1 MINLYT
7 CTSQTVAVADLYRLR
22 FVENL
27 STHHK
32 EGIALKKGKQ
42 MSQQVV
48 KDNVLIN
55 ASYSLDLVEQRIIL
69 QGIVKSRETEKGFT
83 DSNPVRIHASE
94 YEKQFGVT
102 KDGAYKALKDAV
114 LSLFERQF
122 SFTELQDE
130 KLKVVKSRWVSQI
143 AYVDDL
149 AEVQIIFSPAVA
161 SMCSRL
167 ERHFTSYDLE
177 QVAPLT
183 SKYAVRL
190 YELMMSW
197 KSVGKT
203 PIIKLSEFRERVGL
217 LDENE
222 YKDMCT
228 FKKYVLDLAVAQI
241 NEHTDIKLTYE
252 QHKAGRKIEGFSFKF
267 KQKVKQKKIEQQQ
280 RDANTIDLFSKMTD
294 AQRHLFASKLSR
306 HADMAKYSHGTESY
320 DQFAV
325 RIAEMLLDEQKFK
338 ELYPILLKVGYVPKS

>member
-7 CTSQTVAVADLYRLR
+7 CTSRTVAVADLYRLR

-69 QGIVKSRETEKGFT
+69 QGIVKSRDTEHGFNALN
-83 DSNPVRIHASE
+83 SVSIHASE
-94 YEKQFGVT
+94 YEKLFNVS
-102 KDGAYKALKDAV
+102 KDAAYKALKDAV

-122 SFTELQDE
+122 TFTELQDE

-143 AYVDDL
+143 AYVDKS
-149 AEVQIIFSPAVA
+149 AEIQIIFSPAVA

-177 QVAPLT
+177 QVAKLT

-190 YELMMSW
+190 YELVIAW
-197 KSVGKT
+197 KSTGKT
-203 PIIKLSEFRERVGL
+203 PIFKLQDFREKIGL
-217 LDENE
+217 LDNE
-222 YKDMCT
+222 YTAMNN

-241 NEHTDIKLTYE
+241 NEHTDIKLDYE
-252 QHKAGRKIEGFSFKF
+252 QHKKGRTISGFSFKF
-267 KQKVKQKKIEQQQ
+267 KQKVKQQKIEQQ
-280 RDANTIDLFSKMTD
+280 RDPNTADLFTKMTD
-294 AQRHLFASKLSR
+294 AQRHLFSHKLAHDARVQSEHSR
-306 HADMAKYSHGTESY
+306 LIGTGSYEDFARLLADMLA
-320 DQFAV
+320 
-325 RIAEMLLDEQKFK
+325 DEQHFK
-338 ELYPILLKVGYVPKS
+338 MFYPLLVEHGFK

>member
-149 AEVQIIFSPAVA
+149 AEIQIIFSPAVA

-252 QHKAGRKIEGFSFKF
+252 QHKAGRKIAGFSFKF
-267 KQKVKQKKIEQQQ
+267 KQKVKQQKIEQQ
-280 RDANTIDLFSKMTD
+280 RDPNTADLFTKMTD
-294 AQRHLFASKLSR
+294 AQRYMFGAKL
-306 HADMAKYSHGTESY
+306 AKRIELSEYSSGTESY
-320 DQFAV
+320 EEFGK
-325 RIAEMLLDEQKFK
+325 RIAEMLLDETKFK
-338 ELYPILLKVGYVPKS
+338 TFYPLLIEEGFRG

>member
-1 MINLYT
+1 M
-7 CTSQTVAVADLYRLR
+7 
-22 FVENL
+22 
-27 STHHK
+27 
-32 EGIALKKGKQ
+32 
-42 MSQQVV
+42 
-48 KDNVLIN
+48 
-55 ASYSLDLVEQRIIL
+55 
-69 QGIVKSRETEKGFT
+69 
-83 DSNPVRIHASE
+83 
-94 YEKQFGVT
+94 
-102 KDGAYKALKDAV
+102 
-114 LSLFERQF
+114 
-122 SFTELQDE
+122 
-130 KLKVVKSRWVSQI
+130 SQI
-143 AYVDDL
+143 AYVDKS

-252 QHKAGRKIEGFSFKF
+252 QHKAGRKIDGFSFKF
-267 KQKVKQKKIEQQQ
+267 KQKVKQQKIEQQ
-280 RDANTIDLFSKMTD
+280 RDPNTADLFTKMTD
-294 AQRHLFASKLSR
+294 AQRHLFGAKL
-306 HADMAKYSHGTESY
+306 AKRIELSEYSLGTESY
-320 DQFAV
+320 EEFGK
-325 RIAEMLLDEQKFK
+325 RIAEMLLDETKFK
-338 ELYPILLKVGYVPKS
+338 TFYPLLIEEGFQA

>member
-1 MINLYT
+1 M
-7 CTSQTVAVADLYRLR
+7 
-22 FVENL
+22 
-27 STHHK
+27 K
-32 EGIALKKGKQ
+32 LKKGKR
-42 MSQQVV
+42 MNQVV
-48 KDNVLIN
+48 KDNALIN
-55 ASYSLDLVEQRIIL
+55 ASYSLELVEQRIVL
-69 QGIVKSRETEKGFT
+69 QAIVKARETETGFDT
-83 DSNPVRIHASE
+83 KTPLSIHASE
-94 YEKQFGVT
+94 YEKQYNVT

-149 AEVQIIFSPAVA
+149 AEIQIIFSPAVA

-177 QVAPLT
+177 QVAQLT

-241 NEHTDIKLTYE
+241 NEHTDIKLDYE
-252 QHKAGRKIEGFSFKF
+252 QHKAGRKIDGFSFKF
-267 KQKVKQKKIEQQQ
+267 KQKVKQQKIEQQ
-280 RDANTIDLFSKMTD
+280 RDPNTADLFTKMTD
-294 AQRHLFASKLSR
+294 AQRHLFGHKLAHDARVQSDYSR
-306 HADMAKYSHGTESY
+306 LIGTGSHEDFAKLLADMLAEEKHFKMFFPLLVEHGFRS
-320 DQFAV
+320 
-325 RIAEMLLDEQKFK
+325 
-338 ELYPILLKVGYVPKS
+338 

>member
-1 MINLYT
+1 M
-7 CTSQTVAVADLYRLR
+7 
-22 FVENL
+22 
-27 STHHK
+27 
-32 EGIALKKGKQ
+32 KKGKQ
-42 MSQQVV
+42 QMTKVV

-55 ASYSLDLVEQRIIL
+55 ASYSLDLVEQRIVL

-83 DSNPVRIHASE
+83 DSNPVSIHASE

-102 KDGAYKALKDAV
+102 KDAAYKALKDAV

-122 SFTELQDE
+122 TFTELE
-130 KLKVVKSRWVSQI
+130 KGKLKVVKSRWVSQI

-167 ERHFTSYDLE
+167 ESHFTSYDLD
-177 QVAPLT
+177 QVSKLN

-197 KSVGKT
+197 KGVGKT
-203 PIIKLSEFRERVGL
+203 PVIKLQDFREKIGL
-217 LDENE
+217 LDESE

-241 NEHTDIKLTYE
+241 NEHTDIKLDYE
-252 QHKAGRKIEGFSFKF
+252 QHKAGRKIDGFSFKF
-267 KQKVKQKKIEQQQ
+267 KSKIKQQKIEQQ
-280 RDANTIDLFSKMTD
+280 RDPNTADLFTKMTD
-294 AQRHLFASKLSR
+294 AQRHLFAHKLAHDARVQSEYSR
-306 HADMAKYSHGTESY
+306 LIGTGSYEDFARLLADMLA
-320 DQFAV
+320 
-325 RIAEMLLDEQKFK
+325 DEQHFK
-338 ELYPILLKVGYVPKS
+338 MFYPLLVEHGFK

>member
-1 MINLYT
+1 MN
-7 CTSQTVAVADLYRLR
+7 
-22 FVENL
+22 
-27 STHHK
+27 
-32 EGIALKKGKQ
+32 
-42 MSQQVV
+42 QVV
-48 KDNVLIN
+48 KDNALIN
-55 ASYSLDLVEQRIIL
+55 ASYSLELVEQRIVL
-69 QGIVKSRETEKGFT
+69 QAIIKARETEKGFDT
-83 DSNPVRIHASE
+83 KTPLSIHASE
-94 YEKQFGVT
+94 YEKQYNVT
-102 KDGAYKALKDAV
+102 KDAAYKALKDAV

-122 SFTELQDE
+122 TFTELQDE

-143 AYVDDL
+143 AYVDKS

-252 QHKAGRKIEGFSFKF
+252 QHKAGRKIDGFSFKF
-267 KQKVKQKKIEQQQ
+267 KQKVKQQKIEQPQ
-280 RDANTIDLFSKMTD
+280 RDQNTPDLFNKMTD
-294 AQRHLFASKLSR
+294 PQRHLFGSKLAHDARVQSEYS
-306 HADMAKYSHGTESY
+306 HLVGTGTYEQFGKLLADML
-320 DQFAV
+320 
-325 RIAEMLLDEQKFK
+325 AEEKHFKTFYPLLAEYGFK
-338 ELYPILLKVGYVPKS
+338 G

>member
-1 MINLYT
+1 M
-7 CTSQTVAVADLYRLR
+7 
-22 FVENL
+22 
-27 STHHK
+27 
-32 EGIALKKGKQ
+32 KKGKQ
-42 MSQQVV
+42 QMTKVV

-55 ASYSLDLVEQRIIL
+55 ASYSLDLVEQRVVL

-83 DSNPVRIHASE
+83 DSNPVSIHASE

-102 KDGAYKALKDAV
+102 KDAAYKALKDAV

-122 SFTELQDE
+122 TFTELE
-130 KLKVVKSRWVSQI
+130 KGKLKVVKSRWVSQI

-167 ERHFTSYDLE
+167 ESHFTSYDLD
-177 QVAPLT
+177 QVSKLN

-197 KSVGKT
+197 KGVGKT
-203 PIIKLSEFRERVGL
+203 PVIKLQDFREKIGL
-217 LDENE
+217 LDESE

-241 NEHTDIKLTYE
+241 NEHTDIKLDYE
-252 QHKAGRKIEGFSFKF
+252 QHKTGRKIDGFSFKF
-267 KQKVKQKKIEQQQ
+267 KSKVKQQKIEQQ
-280 RDANTIDLFSKMTD
+280 RDPNTADLFTKMTD
-294 AQRHLFASKLSR
+294 AQRHLFAHKLAHDARVQSEYSR
-306 HADMAKYSHGTESY
+306 LIGTGSYEDFAKLLADMLA
-320 DQFAV
+320 
-325 RIAEMLLDEQKFK
+325 DEQHFK
-338 ELYPILLKVGYVPKS
+338 MFYPLLVEHGFK